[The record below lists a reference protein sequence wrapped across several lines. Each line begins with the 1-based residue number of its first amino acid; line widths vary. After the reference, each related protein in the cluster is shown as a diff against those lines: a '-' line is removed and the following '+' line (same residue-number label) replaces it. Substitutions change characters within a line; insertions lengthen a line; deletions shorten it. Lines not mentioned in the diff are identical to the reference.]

1 MIENDN
7 DYDSKDGKKEDIV
20 LLWVGG
26 GLDYKT
32 FLLTLWSLLGS
43 AGVGL
48 MFLRRSSSF
57 EHLQQI

>member
-7 DYDSKDGKKEDIV
+7 DYDSNDGKKEDIV

-32 FLLTLWSLLGS
+32 FLLALWSLLGS

-48 MFLRRSSSF
+48 MRRSSSF